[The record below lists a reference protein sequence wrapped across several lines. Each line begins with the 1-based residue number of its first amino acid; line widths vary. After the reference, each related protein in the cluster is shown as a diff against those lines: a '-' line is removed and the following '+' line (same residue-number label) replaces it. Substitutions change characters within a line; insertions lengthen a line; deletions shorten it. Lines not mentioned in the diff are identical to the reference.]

1 MRADARANRAA
12 VLSAARTL
20 FAERGVEVPL
30 RAVATEAGVGIA
42 TLYRH
47 FPDRDALILA
57 VAFDVLEDVH
67 AVITRC
73 EEDWDADPEAAW
85 RAFGRGMGRLR
96 LGVIVPA
103 LGHRLDVER
112 PPEPLRQARA
122 EAFARV
128 ERLIE
133 QAWQAGLVREKVPVI
148 QFNAGLA
155 AVTRPLPEEVR
166 GFVPDL
172 TDWLIDVYLRGLR

>member
-12 VLSAARTL
+12 VVTAARAL

-57 VAFDVLEDVH
+57 VAFDVLEDAV
-67 AVITRC
+67 AVISRC
-73 EEDWDADPEAAW
+73 EEEWETDPEAAW
-85 RAFGRGMGRLR
+85 QAYGRGLAHLR
-96 LGVIVPA
+96 LGVILPA
-103 LGHRLDVER
+103 LGHRIDVET
-112 PPEPLRQARA
+112 PPEPLRQARE
-122 EAFARV
+122 EALARV
-128 ERLIE
+128 DRLIE
-133 QAWQAGLVREKVPVI
+133 RAWRAGLLRERVSAI
-148 QFNAGLA
+148 QFNTGLA
-155 AVTRPLPEEVR
+155 AVTRPLPEEAH

-172 TDWLIDVYLRGLR
+172 TEWLIDVYLRGLR